1 MLQDA
6 VDEVVGNFVNSLR
19 VVVEGG
25 DEGINGSSGF
35 CDGGHVANVDEVEG
49 SFADAEDERTTLFER
64 DIGGALDEVGGEAVR
79 DAGERAH
86 GAGKDDHRGDRA
98 GATGDRSADIF
109 MREVLNFC
117 RGATKKIFGEI
128 VFCCEAFF
136 LGKDTE
142 R

>member
-1 MLQDA
+1 MWMRLKGVSRTQRTS
-6 VDEVVGNFVNSLR
+6 GRRSLS
-19 VVVEGG
+19 V
-25 DEGINGSSGF
+25 
-35 CDGGHVANVDEVEG
+35 
-49 SFADAEDERTTLFER
+49 
-64 DIGGALDEVGGEAVR
+64 GGALDEVGGEAVR